1 MENFNPTNA
10 AMLASYE
17 AECKDLKAHIKELEN
32 AVKYTESLERFNK
45 ILTDQNLAY
54 RKLLETKDAEIAEI
68 RRSSGF
74 YMNYYREDK
83 EVYRPSFLAEMRKLN
98 DRIKEL
104 ETQIPKNG

>member
-1 MENFNPTNA
+1 MENFNPAN
-10 AMLASYE
+10 SYE

-32 AVKYTESLERFNK
+32 AVKYTESLERFNG

-68 RRSSGF
+68 RRSADF
-74 YMNYYREDK
+74 YMNYYREEK
-83 EVYRPSFLAEMRKLN
+83 EVYRPSLLAEMQKLK